1 MDFKFSPEEEAFRD
15 EVRAFLDENLPAGPE
30 WNQKVRAKGWVG
42 FSWPK
47 EVGGGGGTLM
57 EQVIL
62 KDEMAS
68 RKAPALGSC
77 FMGLAWV
84 GPSLIEYGTEEQ
96 KARFVPDILDSKY
109 QWCTGYSEPGSGS
122 DLASLQCK
130 AVREGDG
137 WRMNGSKIFT
147 TSAHFAEWYWLGTRT
162 DPDEKHMGITL
173 MLVPLDQEGVTIN
186 GIWTMGDER
195 TNDVFFDDVFV
206 PDEYVVGELNHG
218 FRYISQALDLERF
231 TMFTFSPIL
240 ARFELLCDSRELA
253 NGYSELNDPV
263 EQRARFED
271 EQRAKDA
278 GDAERDAEPNN
289 RVQQTAAVVFLPTSE
304 ERVVDNH

>member
-15 EVRAFLDENLPAGPE
+15 EVRAFIDENLPAGPE

-62 KDEMAS
+62 KDEMAR

-130 AVREGDG
+130 AVREGDEYLV
-137 WRMNGSKIFT
+137 NGQKIWTSIAMWSKWMI
-147 TSAHFAEWYWLGTRT
+147 LLVRT
-162 DPDEKHMGITL
+162 KTDVAVKHDGITCL
-173 MLVPLDQEGVTIN
+173 LVEMDSPASRFVRS
-186 GIWTMGDER
+186 R
-195 TNDVFFDDVFV
+195 TWRGARCS
-206 PDEYVVGELNHG
+206 P
-218 FRYISQALDLERF
+218 RSSS
-231 TMFTFSPIL
+231 TTFAYRL
-240 ARFELLCDSRELA
+240 AIASAKRD
-253 NGYSELNDPV
+253 
-263 EQRARFED
+263 RAGR
-271 EQRAKDA
+271 
-278 GDAERDAEPNN
+278 
-289 RVQQTAAVVFLPTSE
+289 
-304 ERVVDNH
+304 